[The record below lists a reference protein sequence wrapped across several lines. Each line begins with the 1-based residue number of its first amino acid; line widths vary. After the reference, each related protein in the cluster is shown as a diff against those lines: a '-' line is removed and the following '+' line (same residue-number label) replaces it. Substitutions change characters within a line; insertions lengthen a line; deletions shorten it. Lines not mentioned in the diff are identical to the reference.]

1 MKTII
6 STLVIFLMAA
16 AISLNAQPRFG
27 NGSGNGMNG
36 IHPFIAQHGTDLNL
50 TDDQMKDIAE
60 LNLEYRQEFR
70 ANRQGY
76 RSNRGAGRDGR
87 RANRS
92 TEWSDARAEYHSKIM
107 DILSDDQK
115 QILRSTMRERVE
127 NTHQFRMIQHEVILD
142 EAGIE
147 GDKRQQVLTL
157 MNDHSMQ
164 MMESRLE
171 NLETPGNFGRYR
183 GEGVESRTELHN
195 QLKELLTAAEYQ
207 NLREVM
213 GTPRAGNY
221 DRMGRRSGNSR
232 FNR

>member
-76 RSNRGAGRDGR
+76 RGNRGAR

-183 GEGVESRTELHN
+183 YEGVESRTELHN

-221 DRMGRRSGNSR
+221 DRMGRRWGNSR